1 MTCDCVLRFAVTATT
16 STTNTS
22 PHSPLQYVTDSPST
36 ERDGQDG
43 GGWIMNWVEVA
54 DAPEMTVVE
63 ESILNCVEATEAPD
77 MIILGVGGEVEVLTI
92 PGRTFP
98 VGRV

>member
-22 PHSPLQYVTDSPST
+22 PHSPLQYVIDSPST

-43 GGWIMNWVEVA
+43 GGVDSELRGGGGGA
-54 DAPEMTVVE
+54 GDD
-63 ESILNCVEATEAPD
+63 SGG
-77 MIILGVGGEVEVLTI
+77 GVDSELRGGDGGAGDDYFRGLEK
-92 PGRTFP
+92 R
-98 VGRV
+98 